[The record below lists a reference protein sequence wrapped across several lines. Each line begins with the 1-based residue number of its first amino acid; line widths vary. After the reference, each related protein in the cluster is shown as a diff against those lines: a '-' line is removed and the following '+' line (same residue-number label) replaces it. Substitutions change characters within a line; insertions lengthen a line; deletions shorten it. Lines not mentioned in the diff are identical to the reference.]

1 MKTTPALQYRRCKKP
16 LFEMKPLKCFLT
28 ALVLSWSAR
37 SLIPLLFLLIILG
50 IPAAVRAQDT
60 VTGAFEGVVSD
71 SQTGA
76 ALKGALVEIIN
87 QQTGVAITLR
97 TDYRGRFYQGLLI
110 PGVYRIRVSTTGYE
124 TREVLQRLKITY
136 TGEVVPVPVAL
147 DPVSATPAPV
157 GLPSPTPAPLAV
169 EDTDIRASI
178 NTNDARRSGSFSEE
192 ELSALPLV
200 SNSSRSFDE
209 LALLL
214 PGVLP
219 PPQTLGSVAG
229 PGVGPG
235 VGSAGQFAVNGLRSR
250 GNNFTV
256 DGSDNNDEDIGVRRQ
271 GFVTLTPQP
280 IESVQEYQVITLLA
294 PAQFGR
300 NIGGQVNAVSKSGG
314 NETHATLYGMV
325 NSSQLNA
332 RNFFDTT
339 FGNATAVLRAGGKS
353 VLRNGQPL
361 IVTNQSGGE
370 DSLTLTQGGF
380 VMGGPLVPAQTK
392 GRSMFYFI
400 SAEGQVTNANR
411 ESSFAVP
418 TVEERGIFGSGAT
431 GLSQDP
437 FSGTAIVAF
446 PNTVSG
452 DAVFSLYPFP
462 NNPNGIYGANTLTQ
476 SLPAGGEGKNVSGK
490 VDGNFLIGRRTQAIT
505 SRYNFTDD
513 WRDIPV
519 VGGAIFSTIRPR
531 IRTQNFSNFLNSE
544 IGGPGETT
552 MFNQVRASYGRTRL
566 VFDENRDRQFLRPSR
581 LANSLRPNE
590 RRFLLNAPLFVND
603 TIPTSAS
610 VLYNSFF
617 NFGTE
622 DILGPVGQVAIA
634 GFNPVGV
641 DVFNFP
647 QQRVNNTYQLADN
660 LTFRNGN
667 HSFTFGVDFR
677 RSELRSDLP
686 RNARPLLVFNGAPG
700 AQRAPNGDVTLS
712 GFVPPVDLVAASA
725 PSGVLQVVQTSP
737 ESKIDLRYY
746 QYNYFA
752 QDDWRVRPNVS
763 LSLGLRYEY
772 NSPVA
777 ETERRIE
784 RTFNDNSL
792 TLVPGLRNF
801 LAGRKSIYDPDRK
814 NFGPR
819 VGIAY
824 STHLFGAGRAS
835 VFRAGYGIFYDQ
847 ALGAVVSQ
855 SRNVFPNF
863 LTLNLAGGLPTNV
876 AGVPIPNSVGFNI
889 TDPTLPFFPCTG
901 PDGVSFLPIVQPGT
915 LNTLN
920 PAVPL
925 SCLVAINSSFPG
937 GFGFTLPERKLRMPS
952 AQHYSLTWEQELNSN
967 AVLSVA
973 YVGTLGRHLL
983 RLTTPNLG
991 PNAFLIPTVIN
1002 VVNFQPN
1009 VTGVALGPGQLPVGN
1024 GTVGGRP
1031 VDRAGSVAIYESSAN
1046 SRYDSL
1052 QLQLHGRFHRSTQYR
1067 ISYTL
1072 SKAIDDVSDVFDLA
1086 GAPSLPQNSLSFAGE
1101 RGPANFDVRHRLAYS
1116 FVAGFPAF
1124 KNRPAAF
1131 RAIFGNLQ
1139 LAGTGS
1145 LRTGQPF
1152 TVNSIFD
1159 VNLDGNLTDRL
1170 DNTNGLVVTGD
1181 RRQPLRLTT
1190 TDPTSLLARIG
1201 QDGRIPRNTF
1211 RAGNVVELDL
1221 SLSKSFLAG
1230 GNRRLVLRADV
1241 FNFINRAN
1249 FGVPVRWLGAASF
1262 GEATDT
1268 ITPGRRIQ
1276 FAAKYSF

>member
-1 MKTTPALQYRRCKKP
+1 LLTPILLLLISLGTPA
-16 LFEMKPLKCFLT
+16 
-28 ALVLSWSAR
+28 
-37 SLIPLLFLLIILG
+37 
-50 IPAAVRAQDT
+50 AAKAQDT
-60 VTGAFEGVVSD
+60 VTGAFQGTVSD

-76 ALKGALVEIIN
+76 TLRGAVVEIIN
-87 QQTGVAITLR
+87 QQTNVTFTLR
-97 TDYRGRFYQGLLI
+97 TDFGGRFYQGLLT
-110 PGVYRIRVSTTGYE
+110 PGIYRIRVSTGGYE

-136 TGEVVPVPVAL
+136 AGEVVPVPVAL
-147 DPVSATPAPV
+147 DPAPATPAPA
-157 GLPSPTPAPLAV
+157 GSPTPEPVV
-169 EDTDIRASI
+169 EDTDIRSTM
-178 NTNDARRSGSFSEE
+178 NGNDGRRSGSFSEE
-192 ELSALPLV
+192 ELSALPLT

-235 VGSAGQFAVNGLRSR
+235 VGSAGQFSINGLRSR

-271 GFVTLTPQP
+271 GFVMLTSQP

-300 NIGGQVNAVSKSGG
+300 NMGGQVNAVSKSGG
-314 NETHATLYGMV
+314 NDTHGTFYGMF

-339 FGNATAVLRAGGKS
+339 LGTATTALRAGGKP
-353 VLRNGQPL
+353 VLRNGRPL
-361 IVTNQSGGE
+361 TVTNQSGGE
-370 DSLTLTQGGF
+370 DSSTLTQVGF
-380 VMGGPLVPAQTK
+380 VLGGPLVPADLGK
-392 GRSMFYFI
+392 SRSMFYFI
-400 SAEGQVTNANR
+400 SAEGQVANANK
-411 ESSFAVP
+411 EASFAVP
-418 TVEERGIFGSGAT
+418 TVEERGILHSGAT

-437 FSGTAIVAF
+437 FSGSQIVAF
-446 PNTVSG
+446 PTTVSG

-462 NNPNGIYGANTLTQ
+462 NNPNGIYGPNTLTQ
-476 SLPAGGEGKNVSGK
+476 SLPAGGQGKNISGK
-490 VDGNFLIGRRTQAIT
+490 MDGNFLIGKRSQSIT

-531 IRTQNFSNFLNSE
+531 IRTQNLSNFLNSE
-544 IGGPGETT
+544 IGGPGDITI
-552 MFNQVRASYGRTRL
+552 FNQVRASYGRTRL
-566 VFDENRDRQFLRPSR
+566 VFDENRNRDFLRPSR

-590 RRFLLNAPLFVND
+590 RRFLLNAPLYAND
-603 TIPTSAS
+603 TTPGSAF
-610 VLYNSFF
+610 VLYDSFF
-617 NFGTE
+617 NFGAE
-622 DILGPVGQVAIA
+622 DILGPVGQVTIA

-667 HSFTFGVDFR
+667 HSFTFGGDFR
-677 RSELRSDLP
+677 RSELHSDLP

-700 AQRAPNGDVTLS
+700 ARRGPAGDVQFTD
-712 GFVPPVDLVAASA
+712 FVRAVDLAAASA
-725 PSGVLQVVQTSP
+725 PSGVLQVVQTNP

-746 QYNYFA
+746 QYNYFG
-752 QDDWRVRPNVS
+752 QDDWRIRPNLS

-777 ETERRIE
+777 ESQRRIE
-784 RTFNDNSL
+784 KTFNDPSL
-792 TLVPGLRNF
+792 ALVPGLNNF
-801 LAGRKSIYDPDRK
+801 LGGRKSIYDPDR
-814 NFGPR
+814 NNLGPR

-824 STHLFGAGRAS
+824 STHLLGANRTS
-835 VFRAGYGIFYDQ
+835 MIRAGYGVFYDQ

-863 LTLNLAGGLPTNV
+863 LTLNLAGGLP
-876 AGVPIPNSVGFNI
+876 GQGGVGFNI
-889 TDPTLPFFPCTG
+889 TDPTLPFFPCG
-901 PDGVSFLPIVQPGT
+901 DGNNQRFFPIVQPGT

-937 GFGFTLPERKLRMPS
+937 GFGFTLPQRKLQMPM

-967 AVLSVA
+967 SVLSVA

-991 PNAFLIPTVIN
+991 PNAFLLPTNIN

-1009 VTGVALGPGQLPVGN
+1009 VTGVALGPGQRPLGN
-1024 GTVGGRP
+1024 GTSGGRP
-1031 VDRAGSVAIYESSAN
+1031 VSQAGSVAIYESSAN
-1046 SRYDSL
+1046 SRFDSL
-1052 QLQLHGRFHRSTQYR
+1052 QLQLRGRLQRSTQYQ
-1067 ISYTL
+1067 ISYTF
-1072 SKAIDDVSDVFDLA
+1072 SKATDDVSDVFDLA
-1086 GAPSLPQNSLSFAGE
+1086 GATSLPQNSLSFAGE

-1116 FVAGFPAF
+1116 FVAGLPAF
-1124 KNRPAAF
+1124 KNRGSAF
-1131 RAIFGNLQ
+1131 RAVFGGFQ
-1139 LAGTGS
+1139 FSGTGS

-1152 TVNSIFD
+1152 TVNAIYD
-1159 VNLDGNLTDRL
+1159 VNLDGNLSDRL
-1170 DNTNGLVVTGD
+1170 DNTNGLEITGD
-1181 RRQPLRLTT
+1181 RRQPLRLTAN
-1190 TDPTSLLARIG
+1190 PLSLLAPVG

-1221 SLSKSFLAG
+1221 SLSKSFFAAG
-1230 GNRRLVLRADV
+1230 TRRLALRADA

-1249 FGVPVRWLGAASF
+1249 FGVPVRWLGAANF
-1262 GEATDT
+1262 GQATDT

-1276 FAAKYSF
+1276 VAVKYFF